1 MQGEVGSRPGLLVLY
16 AGLCITAGSS
26 GGGEMG
32 RGAAMAADLTADA
45 AATGGQARGAAGQGR
60 AGQADSLVDAIG
72 ILARIAALGAAG
84 LHDGGL
90 GGGQGA
96 DGGALAVVKQGA
108 AAAVEGRR
116 AGGGVGCELGGGGQP
131 SAL

>member
-1 MQGEVGSRPGLLVLY
+1 MRRQR
-16 AGLCITAGSS
+16 
-26 GGGEMG
+26 
-32 RGAAMAADLTADA
+32 AAK
-45 AATGGQARGAAGQGR
+45 RGAAGQGR
-60 AGQADSLVDAIG
+60 AGQGRASQADSLVDTIG
-72 ILARIAALGAAG
+72 ILARITALGAAG

-108 AAAVEGRR
+108 AAAVERRR
-116 AGGGVGCELGGGGQP
+116 AGGGVGCEFGGQS